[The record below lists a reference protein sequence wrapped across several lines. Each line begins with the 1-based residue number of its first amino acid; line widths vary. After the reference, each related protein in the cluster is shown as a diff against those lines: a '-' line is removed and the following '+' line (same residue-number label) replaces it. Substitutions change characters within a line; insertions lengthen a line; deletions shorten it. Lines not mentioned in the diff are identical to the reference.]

1 MNCEMKNGCATV
13 AEPTVAKATPA
24 CDVWE
29 GEDGVHVVAEM
40 PGVDAAAVE
49 ITIERDVLSIR
60 GKACL
65 PRASS
70 RAEGE
75 MDAVATGYVRAF
87 HLTDTADAGA
97 IQASCK
103 DGLVRLLVPRKQ
115 PAQRKIAVSTG

>member
-1 MNCEMKNGCATV
+1 MNFETKNGCATV
-13 AEPTVAKATPA
+13 AEQAVAKATPA

-29 GEDGVHVVAEM
+29 GEDGVHVLAEM
-40 PGVDAAAVE
+40 PGVDPAAVE

-60 GKACL
+60 GKAGL

-70 RAEGE
+70 PVDGE
-75 MDAVATGYVRAF
+75 PDAVATEYVRAF

-103 DGLVRLLVPRKQ
+103 DGLVHVLVPRKQ
-115 PAQRKIAVSTG
+115 PAQRKIAVSAG